1 MTDRGGRQVWPFKL
15 LPWLKYLIYTPSF
28 HSLHHSR
35 ARRLRNAQFP
45 SLHSLRRRARP
56 RAVMTRKIFDERCV
70 AGLCREKRP
79 PEPARRAPRPLRPL
93 GAAAATRPAVR

>member
-35 ARRLRNAQFP
+35 ARPYPFP
-45 SLHSLRRRARP
+45 IAHPCIL
-56 RAVMTRKIFDERCV
+56 
-70 AGLCREKRP
+70 
-79 PEPARRAPRPLRPL
+79 
-93 GAAAATRPAVR
+93 